1 MEEDNNPINLYSL
14 INLVEKNFKV
24 FVVIFFTTFSLFMIY
39 SLFMPHKFESS
50 IVIFPANNLDTT
62 NANDF
67 SAITSSFGF
76 ELPNAQNPEVQK
88 YETSLESKKFLI
100 GFIKS
105 NNFKQVMYPDLWNSK
120 KSQWKRNEPTDEESY
135 NLFVKDF
142 FSLQKD
148 SLTGV
153 FTITITTFDG
163 NQAADMANKLI
174 NEFND
179 YIREGELYEINRNI
193 EFLNERV
200 NDSRLLNT
208 SSYLYNLIEAQTT
221 ELMIASVRKQ
231 FAFLVLDPAIP
242 PDSRSSP
249 VRSDMAISSII
260 LSIFLSLIYLLWISI
275 APQYLLYR
283 NQVEDGPH

>member
-1 MEEDNNPINLYSL
+1 
-14 INLVEKNFKV
+14 
-24 FVVIFFTTFSLFMIY
+24 
-39 SLFMPHKFESS
+39 
-50 IVIFPANNLDTT
+50 
-62 NANDF
+62 
-67 SAITSSFGF
+67 
-76 ELPNAQNPEVQK
+76 
-88 YETSLESKKFLI
+88 
-100 GFIKS
+100 
-105 NNFKQVMYPDLWNSK
+105 
-120 KSQWKRNEPTDEESY
+120 
-135 NLFVKDF
+135 
-142 FSLQKD
+142 
-148 SLTGV
+148 
-153 FTITITTFDG
+153 
-163 NQAADMANKLI
+163 MANKLI

>member
-1 MEEDNNPINLYSL
+1 
-14 INLVEKNFKV
+14 
-24 FVVIFFTTFSLFMIY
+24 MIY

-260 LSIFLSLIYLLWISI
+260 LPYF
-275 APQYLLYR
+275 
-283 NQVEDGPH
+283 